1 MSQQGDYSG
10 KYFGDYL
17 GGSSGT
23 IGVLVGSASI
33 TVSAAG
39 QISTQAW
46 ADINARSVKRKKPAQ
61 KIGRE
66 YGDADEMRRQI
77 ALLRQIEAEDEVVLA
92 LVMAAV
98 PLIGDTTWQRR

>member
-23 IGVLVGSASI
+23 IGVLAGSVSI

-39 QISTQAW
+39 QISTQPW
-46 ADINARSVKRKKPAQ
+46 ADINARSVKRKKPAV
-61 KIGRE
+61 KVGRE

-77 ALLRQIEAEDEVVLA
+77 ALLRQIEEEDEIVLA

-98 PLIGDTTWQRR
+98 PLIGENTWRQ